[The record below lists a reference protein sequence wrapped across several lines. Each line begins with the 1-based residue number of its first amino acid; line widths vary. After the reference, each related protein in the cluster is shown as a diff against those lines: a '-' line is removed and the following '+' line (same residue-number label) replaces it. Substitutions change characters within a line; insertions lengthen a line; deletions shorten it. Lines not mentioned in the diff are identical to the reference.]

1 MTMSKVRRATAA
13 LALTGLALTTAACGG
28 GAQPGGGGGGDG
40 LSAWTLT
47 GGAEPTF
54 RESFEAWNSANPD
67 EEISSQ
73 FFANDAYKEKIRT
86 AIGSG
91 NAPTL
96 VFGWGGGALQDYVDN
111 GAVVDLTGKTEE
123 LQSRLLPSVL
133 ETGMVDDKV
142 YAVPNNNAQP
152 VVLYYNKSVL
162 GDAGVDGAPAT
173 FEELL
178 DDVETMKQAGIETP
192 IALAGASQWPELMW
206 IEYLADRVGGP
217 ETFQDVV
224 DGKPGAWSSPE
235 MLEALGMV
243 QELVDAGAFGDT
255 FGSVV
260 ADANA
265 DAALVHTGR
274 AGMLL
279 QGAWV
284 YSTFLTDA
292 PDFVASG
299 DLGFAGFPAVE
310 GGAGDPKAIVG
321 NPANFWSVSA
331 DASPEAQQAA
341 VDYLNSAMYDEDY
354 VQSLVAS
361 GNVPVTDGAESVL
374 EGSDQAEF
382 LTFAY
387 DMVQEAPSFQLSWDQ
402 ALSPAASQ
410 QLLTSLSQLFL
421 GQVTPEEFAQAMEQ
435 A

>member
-1 MTMSKVRRATAA
+1 MRQSTIRRATAA
-13 LALTGLALTTAACGG
+13 LAVSGIALTVTACGG
-28 GAQPGGGGGGDG
+28 GAQPGGASGDG
-40 LSAWTLT
+40 LSAWALT

-54 RESFEAWNSANPD
+54 RESFESWNDSDPD
-67 EEISSQ
+67 QSIDSQ

-86 AIGSG
+86 AVGSG

-111 GAVVDLTGKTEE
+111 DAVVDLSSKTEE
-123 LQSRLLPSVL
+123 LQGRLLPSVL
-133 ETGMVDDKV
+133 ETGTIDGKV

-152 VVLYYNKSVL
+152 IVLYTNKSVL
-162 GDAGVDGAPAT
+162 DSAGIDAAPAT

-178 DDVETMKQAGIETP
+178 DDVAALQGAGVKTP

-217 ETFQDVV
+217 ETFQAVV
-224 DGKPGAWSSPE
+224 DGEPGAWSSPE
-235 MLEALGMV
+235 MIEALGMV
-243 QELVDAGAFGDT
+243 GELVDAGAFGDS

-260 ADANA
+260 ADASA

-284 YSTFLTDA
+284 YSTFLNDS

-310 GGAGDPKAIVG
+310 GGKGDPAAIVG

-341 VDYLNSAMYDEDY
+341 IDYLNSGMYDDSY
-354 VQSLVAS
+354 VESLVVN
-361 GNVPVTDGAESVL
+361 GGVPVTEGAEAAID
-374 EGSDQAEF
+374 GSDQADF
-382 LTFAY
+382 LNFAY

-421 GQVTPEEFAQAMEQ
+421 GQISPEEFAQAMEQ